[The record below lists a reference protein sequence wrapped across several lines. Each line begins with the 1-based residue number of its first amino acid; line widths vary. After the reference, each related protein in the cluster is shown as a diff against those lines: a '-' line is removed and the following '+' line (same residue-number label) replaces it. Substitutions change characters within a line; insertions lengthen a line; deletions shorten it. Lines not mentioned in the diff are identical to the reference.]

1 MDDLKN
7 IPKIILEQLEI
18 IPISNF
24 SEVYTKLFK

>member
-18 IPISNF
+18 IPVSNF